1 MFWVVGFAVLDIEVT
16 LAITAETVDGA
27 AESVVDA
34 EFVQDFARKVR
45 ENVQRVFVGKDEAI
59 ELAIIAMLGRGHV
72 LLEDV
77 PGTGKT
83 TLAKT
88 IAASLGLDFKRVQF
102 TPDLVPS
109 DVLGV
114 NIYNAGLGSFE
125 FKAGPIFTQILLA
138 DEINRATPRTQ
149 SALLEAMQEQ
159 QVSIDGVTMALSS
172 PFLVLATL
180 NPVEMEGTFM
190 LPEAQLDRFLLKLS
204 IGYPSDEEES
214 QMLQRFQS
222 GDNAV
227 TVEVCAEAEDV
238 EKARDIVEHVRIADH
253 VREYLVAVVRAT
265 RNNAQIR
272 LGASPRA
279 SLALQHAAQAK
290 AAINGRQYVM
300 PDDIKGLASAVLS
313 HRVVLESS
321 MQMRRRDAGQVVDDV
336 VAQIPVPIER

>member
-1 MFWVVGFAVLDIEVT
+1 MLYLEFEVLVT
-16 LAITAETVDGA
+16 QTAEKR
-27 AESVVDA
+27 ESGVELEDA
-34 EFVQDFARKVR
+34 DAQFVQDFARRVR

-88 IAASLGLDFKRVQF
+88 IAASLGLDFKRIQF

-114 NIYNAGLGSFE
+114 NIYNAGSGDFE
-125 FKAGPIFTQILLA
+125 FKSGPIFTQILLA

-149 SALLEAMQEQ
+149 SALLEAMQEE
-159 QVSIDGVTMALSS
+159 QVSIDGVTMNLGS

-204 IGYPSDEEES
+204 IGYPSDDEES
-214 QMLQRFQS
+214 RMLERFQS
-222 GDNAV
+222 GDDAV
-227 TVEVCAEAEDV
+227 SVSVCADSSDV
-238 EKARDIVEHVRIADH
+238 HRARDVVKQVRVAEH
-253 VREYLVAVVRAT
+253 VREYVVAVVRAT

-279 SLALQHAAQAK
+279 SLALQHASQAR
-290 AAINGRQYVM
+290 AAIQGRNYTM
-300 PDDIKGLASAVLS
+300 PDDVKALAAPVLS

-321 MQMRRRDAGQVVDDV
+321 MQMRRRDAAQVVNDV

>member
-1 MFWVVGFAVLDIEVT
+1 MT
-16 LAITAETVDGA
+16 QSAEKHGVS
-27 AESVVDA
+27 AESDVDA
-34 EFVQDFARKVR
+34 SFVQNFARNVR

-88 IAASLGLDFKRVQF
+88 IAASLGLDFKRMQF

-114 NIYNAGLGSFE
+114 NIYNAGTSNFE
-125 FKAGPIFTQILLA
+125 FKPGPIFTQILLA

-159 QVSIDGVTMALSS
+159 QVSIDGVTMRLNT

-204 IGYPSDEEES
+204 IGYPSDDEEAI
-214 QMLQRFQS
+214 MLQRFQMEE
-222 GDNAV
+222 GAV

-238 EKARDIVEHVRIADH
+238 ERARNIVEHVGIADH
-253 VREYLVAVVRAT
+253 VRQYLVSVVRST

-279 SLALQHAAQAK
+279 SLALQHASQAR
-290 AAINGRQYVM
+290 AAIDGRTYVM
-300 PDDIKGLASAVLS
+300 PDDIKRLAAPVLS

-321 MQMRRRDAGQVVDDV
+321 MQMRRRESAHVINDIVD
-336 VAQIPVPIER
+336 QIPVPIER

>member
-1 MFWVVGFAVLDIEVT
+1 MQE
-16 LAITAETVDGA
+16 
-27 AESVVDA
+27 
-34 EFVQDFARKVR
+34 FARNVR
-45 ENVQRVFVGKDEAI
+45 ENVQRVFVGKDDAI

-88 IAASLGLDFKRVQF
+88 IAASLGLEFKRIQF

-114 NIYNAGLGSFE
+114 NIYNAGLGEFE

-159 QVSIDGVTMALSS
+159 QVSIDGVTMHLSS
-172 PFLVLATL
+172 PFLVMATL

-214 QMLQRFQS
+214 TMLQRFQT
-222 GDNAV
+222 GDQV
-227 TVEVCAEAEDV
+227 GSVDVCAEATDV
-238 EKARDIVEHVRIADH
+238 EKARDIVEHVGIADH
-253 VREYLVAVVRAT
+253 VRDYLVAVVRAT

-272 LGASPRA
+272 LGASPRG
-279 SLALQHAAQAK
+279 SLALQHAAQAR
-290 AAINGRQYVM
+290 AAINGRDYVM
-300 PDDIKGLASAVLS
+300 PDDVKALAPPVLS
-313 HRVVLESS
+313 HRVMLESS
-321 MQMRRRDAGQVVDDV
+321 MQMRRRDASNIIQEVVDQV
-336 VAQIPVPIER
+336 PVPIER